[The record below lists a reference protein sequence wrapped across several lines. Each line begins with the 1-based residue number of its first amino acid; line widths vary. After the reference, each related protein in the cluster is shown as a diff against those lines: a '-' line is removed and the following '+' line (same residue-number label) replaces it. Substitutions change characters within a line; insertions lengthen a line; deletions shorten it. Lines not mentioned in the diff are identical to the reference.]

1 MLIRKSFI
9 ILLIT
14 VLTSCSSYEIL
25 NIDVLKPAK
34 HTFQPEIKSVVLV
47 DNSRP
52 YRGKD
57 VHQVKTLSNQF
68 SVDTIWVDNFSTL
81 SLNTLKE
88 ELQNRMFFD
97 SVYMH
102 PHPLKQDDKF
112 INRALNW
119 QQVDD
124 LCKQYNAQAVIAF
137 EKDIY
142 NTNILVSRTYPYE
155 GNLYSY
161 LDASGVILWR
171 AYNNLN
177 QKLIYKETQVDTIS
191 WDAIGNSIQEIAQEL
206 PTIVASIEELA
217 IYMGTQAAN
226 HATPIWESQRRGYYA
241 TGNIHFLQASEF
253 VRKQEWGEAVKIWK
267 YTFDNSKKKNK
278 ARAAY
283 NLALASEMLDD
294 YESSQYWL
302 AQATETINTI
312 SGASASIDKKRI
324 ISYSFNMNKRSKD
337 LQELKQ
343 QIGGAVE

>member
-9 ILLIT
+9 LILIT

-57 VHQVKTLSNQF
+57 VHSVKALSSKF

-81 SLNTLKE
+81 SLISLKE
-88 ELQNRMFFD
+88 ELQSRMFFD

-102 PHPLKQDDKF
+102 PDRLKQDDRL

-142 NTNILVSRTYPYE
+142 NTRIQVDRTYVYD
-155 GNLYSY
+155 GNLYGY

-177 QKLIYKETQVDTIS
+177 RELIYKETQLDTIS
-191 WDAIGNSIQEIAQEL
+191 WDALGYNMEDIAREL
-206 PTIVASIEELA
+206 PTIKASLEELA
-217 IYMGTQAAN
+217 IYMGSQAADY
-226 HATPIWESQRRGYYA
+226 ATPLWESQRRGYYA
-241 TGNIHFLQASEF
+241 TGNFHFLQATEF
-253 VRKQEWGEAVKIWK
+253 VRKQEWGEAVKLWK
-267 YTFDNSKKKNK
+267 YVFDNYKKKTK

-302 AQATETINTI
+302 AQATETIGSI
-312 SGASASIDKKRI
+312 SGASASVDKKRI
-324 ISYSFNMNKRSKD
+324 ISYSFYMNKRIKD
-337 LQELKQ
+337 MQELKQ
-343 QIGGAVE
+343 QIGGVVE